1 MDRLTITRPDD
12 WHLHL
17 RDGAALESVLPYTAR
32 QFARAIVMPNLRPP
46 VTTVE
51 AARAYRER
59 IRAALARSNAG
70 RATPLEFEPLL
81 TLYLTDNTAP
91 EEIAR
96 AATSG
101 FVRAVKYYPAGA
113 TTNSDSGVT
122 RLARA
127 FPALE
132 AMERHDL
139 PLLVHGEVTDP
150 SIDVFDRE
158 QVFVAGELA
167 EIVKRFP
174 RLRVVLEHVTTR
186 EGADFVT
193 AAGANVAGTI
203 TAHHLLYNRNAI
215 FHGGLRPHFYC
226 LPVLKRERH
235 REALVRAATGGSPK
249 FFLGTDSA
257 PHPRGEKESACG
269 CAGCFTAHAALE
281 LYAEAFDRAGALG
294 RLEAFASFN
303 GPDFYRLPRN
313 AARVTLVRDAWQA
326 PADVAFGDATVV
338 PLRAGEKIAWRLA

>member
-1 MDRLTITRPDD
+1 MDKLTIARPDD

-59 IRAALARSNAG
+59 IRTALARANAG

-81 TLYLTDNTAP
+81 TLYLTDNTSP
-91 EEIAR
+91 EEVGR
-96 AATSG
+96 AAASG

-150 SIDVFDRE
+150 EVDVFDRE
-158 QVFVAGELA
+158 QVFIATVLAG
-167 EIVKRFP
+167 IVTRFP
-174 RLRVVLEHVTTR
+174 GLRVVVEHVTTR
-186 EGADFVT
+186 EAADYVT
-193 AAGANVAGTI
+193 AAGANVAATI

-215 FHGGLRPHFYC
+215 FRGGLRPHFYC

-235 REALVRAATGGSPK
+235 REVLVRAATGGSPK

-281 LYAEAFDRAGALG
+281 LYAEAFDRAGALA

-313 AARVTLVRDAWQA
+313 AARVTLIRDPWKV
-326 PADVAFGDATVV
+326 PAEVAFGDATVV
-338 PLRAGEKIAWRLA
+338 PLRAGESIAWRLA